1 MTVCMIAAVAD
12 NGAIGVRGG
21 MPWHISEDLKY
32 FKRMT
37 IGCPVIMG
45 RATFE
50 SLGRPLPGRTNIV
63 LSRSRKDF
71 PEGVVC
77 VQTPG
82 EALHE
87 AEKALTAGV
96 GGCAAEQEGRCFV
109 IGGGK
114 VYSQMIENA
123 DRLYLTRVHVTVEDA
138 DAFFP
143 PVDMAVWLEES
154 CSETLTDGKSGI
166 RFEFAV
172 YKRRR

>member
-12 NGAIGVRGG
+12 NGAIGVRGE
-21 MPWHISEDLKY
+21 MPWHIGEDLKY
-32 FKRMT
+32 FKRVTM
-37 IGCPVIMG
+37 GCPVIMG

-63 LSRSRKDF
+63 MSHSRKDF
-71 PEGVVC
+71 PEGVVR
-77 VQTPG
+77 VQSSG

-87 AEKALTAGV
+87 AEKVLTAG
-96 GGCAAEQEGRCFV
+96 GDGCAAEQEGKCFV

-114 VYSQMIENA
+114 VYSQMIEKA

-154 CSETLTDGKSGI
+154 CSETLTDCKSGI

>member
-12 NGAIGVRGG
+12 NGAIGVRGE
-21 MPWHISEDLKY
+21 MPWHIGEDLKY
-32 FKRMT
+32 FKRVTM
-37 IGCPVIMG
+37 GCPVIMG

-63 LSRSRKDF
+63 LSHSRKDF
-71 PEGVVC
+71 PEGVVR
-77 VQTPG
+77 VQSSG

-87 AEKALTAGV
+87 AEKVLTAG
-96 GGCAAEQEGRCFV
+96 GDGCAAEQEGKCFV

-114 VYSQMIENA
+114 VYSQMIEKA

-154 CSETLTDGKSGI
+154 CSETLTDCESGI

>member
-12 NGAIGVRGG
+12 NGAIGVRGE
-21 MPWHISEDLKY
+21 MPWHIGEDLKY
-32 FKRMT
+32 FKRVTM
-37 IGCPVIMG
+37 GCPVIMG

-63 LSRSRKDF
+63 LSHSRKDF
-71 PEGVVC
+71 PEGVVR
-77 VQTPG
+77 VQSSG

-87 AEKALTAGV
+87 AEKVLTAG
-96 GGCAAEQEGRCFV
+96 GDGCAAEQEGKCFV

-114 VYSQMIENA
+114 VYSQMIEKA

-154 CSETLTDGKSGI
+154 CSETLTDCKSGI
-166 RFEFAV
+166 RFESAV

>member
-1 MTVCMIAAVAD
+1 MTTCMIAAVAD

-21 MPWHISEDLKY
+21 MPWHIGEDLKY
-32 FKRMT
+32 FKRVTM
-37 IGCPVIMG
+37 GCPVIMG

-63 LSRSRKDF
+63 LSRSRSDF

-77 VQTPG
+77 VQTPQ

-87 AEKALTAGV
+87 AEKALTASG
-96 GGCAAEQEGRCFV
+96 GGCEAEQEGRCFV

-114 VYSQMIENA
+114 VYAQMMDDA
-123 DRLYLTRVHVTVEDA
+123 DRLYLTHVHTVVEDA

-143 PVDMAVWLEES
+143 EVDPEVWREVS
-154 CSETLTDGKSGI
+154 RSETMTDVKSGLG
-166 RFEFAV
+166 FEFAV
-172 YKRRR
+172 YDRIR

>member
-12 NGAIGVRGG
+12 NGAIGVRGE
-21 MPWHISEDLKY
+21 MPWHIGEDLKY
-32 FKRMT
+32 FKRVTM
-37 IGCPVIMG
+37 GCPVIMG

-71 PEGVVC
+71 PEGVVR
-77 VQTPG
+77 VQSSG

-96 GGCAAEQEGRCFV
+96 GGCAAEQEGKCSV

-114 VYSQMIENA
+114 VYSQMIEKA

-154 CSETLTDGKSGI
+154 CSETLTDCKSGI

>member
-12 NGAIGVRGG
+12 NGAIGVHGR

-32 FKRMT
+32 FKRVTM
-37 IGCPVIMG
+37 GCPVIMG

-63 LSRSRKDF
+63 LNRSRKDF

-77 VQTPG
+77 VQTSA

-87 AEKALTAGV
+87 AEKALTAGG
-96 GGCAAEQEGRCFV
+96 GGCAAEQKGKCFV

-114 VYSQMIENA
+114 VYSQMIDGA
-123 DRLYLTRVHVTVEDA
+123 DRLYLTRVHVMVEDA

-143 PVDMAVWLEES
+143 EVDPAVWQEES
-154 CSETLTDGKSGI
+154 CSETMTDEKSGLS
-166 RFEFAV
+166 FEFVV
-172 YKRRR
+172 YTRR

>member
-1 MTVCMIAAVAD
+1 MIAAVAD
-12 NGAIGVRGG
+12 NGAIGVRGE
-21 MPWHISEDLKY
+21 MPWHIGEDLKY
-32 FKRMT
+32 FKRVTM
-37 IGCPVIMG
+37 GCPVIMG

-63 LSRSRKDF
+63 MSHSRKDF
-71 PEGVVC
+71 PEGVVR
-77 VQTPG
+77 VQSSG

-87 AEKALTAGV
+87 AEKVLTAG
-96 GGCAAEQEGRCFV
+96 GDGCAAEQEGKCFV

-114 VYSQMIENA
+114 VYSQMIEKA

-154 CSETLTDGKSGI
+154 CSETLTDCKSGI